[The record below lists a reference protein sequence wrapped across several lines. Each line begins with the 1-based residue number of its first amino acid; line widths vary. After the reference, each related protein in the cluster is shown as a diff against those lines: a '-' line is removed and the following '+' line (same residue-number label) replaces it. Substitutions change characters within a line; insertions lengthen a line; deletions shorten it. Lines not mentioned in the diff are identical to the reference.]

1 MRKNGNI
8 LLPVLLGL
16 GVLLVAFLAAAAALF
31 DNGKFEVVLNG
42 DSEVVLEYGEEYVEH
57 GAFSRYAGAVT
68 DAVVVEEAIS
78 GTGIFNPEVLG
89 TYTIT
94 YHGRYFWRTATAVRT
109 VRVVDTQKPT
119 IVLIHNSDH
128 YTLPGQSYEEEGFR
142 AEDNYDG
149 DITKRV
155 TRREEK
161 DRIVYSV
168 TDSSGNTAEAVRII
182 QYVDPVAPEL
192 TLLGDTTVT
201 VQVGTDYIDPGC
213 TAKDNLDGDLTSAV
227 RVEGAV
233 DIYRAGTYT
242 LRYLVADSHGNQ
254 TEAIRTVVVEPLKQP
269 DNVSAGGK
277 VIYLTFDDGP
287 GPYTER
293 LLDILDK
300 YNVKAT
306 FFVVNSNYLDVLPK
320 LTASGHTV
328 AIHTYSHVYNTIY
341 ASEDAFWSDLNRIRN
356 VIHDKTGIWTKLMRF
371 PGGSSNKI
379 SSFNPGIMTRLTKE
393 AVNRGYCYF
402 DWNVDSND
410 AGGAATADEVFNNV
424 ISGIGNKTTAIVL
437 QHDIKDYSV
446 DAVERII
453 QWGLANGYV
462 FCALNENSPTSR
474 HPVNN

>member
-1 MRKNGNI
+1 MRKKGNI

-16 GVLLVAFLAAAAALF
+16 LVLLVAFGAAAAAVF
-31 DNGKFEVVLNG
+31 DNGNFEIVLNG
-42 DSEVVLEYGEEYVEH
+42 DSEVVLEYGEEYVEQ

-68 DAVVVEEAIS
+68 DAVIVEKAIS

-89 TYTIT
+89 TYSIT
-94 YHGRYFWRTATAVRT
+94 YHSRYFWRTATAVRT

-128 YTLPGQSYEEEGFR
+128 YTLPGESYEEEGFR

-149 DITKRV
+149 DITKWV
-155 TRREEK
+155 VRREEK

-182 QYVDPVAPEL
+182 QYVDPIAPEL
-192 TLLGDTTVT
+192 TLLGDATVT
-201 VQVGTDYIDPGC
+201 IQVGTAYSEPGF

-227 RVEGAV
+227 RVEGSV
-233 DIYRAGTYT
+233 DIYQAGTYT
-242 LRYLVADSHGNQ
+242 LRYLVADSYGNQ
-254 TEAIRTVVVEPLKQP
+254 TELARTVVVEPLRQP
-269 DNVSAGGK
+269 DNVSASGK

-287 GPYTER
+287 GPYTEK

-306 FFVVNSNYLDVLPK
+306 FFVVNSKYLDVLPK
-320 LTASGHTV
+320 LSASGHSI
-328 AIHTYSHVYNTIY
+328 AIHTYSHNYNAIY
-341 ASEDAFWSDLNRIRN
+341 ASEDAFFDDLNRIRN
-356 VIHDKTGIWTKLMRF
+356 VIHDKTGIWTNLTRF
-371 PGGSSNKI
+371 PGGSSNKV
-379 SSFNPGIMTRLTKE
+379 SSFNPGIMSRLTKE
-393 AVNRGYCYF
+393 VVKRGYCYF
-402 DWNVDSND
+402 DWNVDSDD

-462 FCALNENSPTSR
+462 FCALNETSPTSR